1 VRTAVVEEL
10 AEGHGDVDP
19 KELTNMSE
27 VLTNML
33 PYSLSCTFGMLK
45 VKMHEVI
52 CLWFVCLQEETADYV
67 ARNMW
72 YPVYSPLVHEK

>member
-1 VRTAVVEEL
+1 MRTAVVEEL

-33 PYSLSCTFGMLK
+33 PYSISCTLA
-45 VKMHEVI
+45 
-52 CLWFVCLQEETADYV
+52 C
-67 ARNMW
+67 
-72 YPVYSPLVHEK
+72 